1 MTEFAL
7 WILIAVS
14 SQGNF
19 APTKL
24 DEFKDQRACLDLK
37 REYEA
42 LSSNSTTTKYRCA
55 PATIVKR

>member
-14 SQGNF
+14 SQGTF

-42 LSSNSTTTKYRCA
+42 LNTTGTKYRCA
-55 PATIVKR
+55 PATVIKR